1 MPVVKEV
8 NFKGEVIGDFELSD
22 AVFGAPV
29 HVPAMHQVVVAHLA
43 NCRVG
48 THNTKDRGDVR
59 GGGKKPWRQKHTGRA
74 RAGSSRSPVWV
85 GGGVAHGP
93 HPRDY
98 HQKVNKKVR
107 RLALCSALT
116 LKVQEENM
124 LVLERFDVQAPKT
137 KVMLD
142 FLTAIDSGKKPLFV
156 LHETNMAVVKSAA
169 NIPGAEV
176 LHVDSINVY
185 DLLNHDQL
193 IATPEAVKKLEEVFG

>member
-8 NFKGEVIGDFELSD
+8 NFKGEVIGEIELAD

-74 RAGSSRSPVWV
+74 RAGSSRSPLWV

-107 RLALCSALT
+107 RIALCSALT

-124 LVLERFDVQAPKT
+124 LVLDRFEVETPKT
-137 KVMLD
+137 RAFVS
-142 FLTAIDSGKKPLFV
+142 FLSAVRCGKKPLFL
-156 LHETNMAVVKSAA
+156 LHETNMAVVKSVS
-169 NIPGAEV
+169 NIPGAGV
-176 LHVDSINVY
+176 LHVDSVNVY
-185 DLLNHDQL
+185 DILNHDRL